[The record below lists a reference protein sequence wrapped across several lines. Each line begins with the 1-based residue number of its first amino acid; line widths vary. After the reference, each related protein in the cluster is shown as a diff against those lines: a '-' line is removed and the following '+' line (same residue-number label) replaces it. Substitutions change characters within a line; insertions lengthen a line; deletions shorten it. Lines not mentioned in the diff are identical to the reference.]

1 MRTRNKDYDSTRRC
15 VEMAFRQFVCCLAV
29 CMAVLPVTAS
39 ERPVLGGY
47 VRGQAWYAHQAST
60 FNALYGECAL
70 KVSGHTGAVF
80 YASDVRARDGLF
92 FNERQTLLELKE
104 AYVGYRTSWFE
115 TSLGKQIY
123 GWGRVE
129 GFNPTN
135 NLTVYDYFRLSD
147 QPDDQKLGVF
157 QWLLSVRPIDAST
170 LTLVWQPL
178 FTPSIYR
185 YELFDMGQGV
195 TFTDPVKPKPNL
207 GQGNLSLRWN
217 VEVPAVGF
225 SLSYFNGY
233 DPYHGINLVGF
244 DLQPTPQL
252 TYQPAYF
259 RKQSIGAD
267 LALPIGSVIFRA
279 EAAYD
284 LSSDDADRVYLPK
297 SDLNAVVG
305 LETVLWGVTTLAQYQ
320 ATFTSN
326 WEAPVIPVLTNPS
339 DPVEQYAFAYAMAR
353 YETALFNRK
362 IMHQEKASQHALM
375 LSLQRNLAFETL
387 SLSVTGLYDLTTR
400 EYIVRPELA
409 WSWTDALTFKWCGV
423 WMDGPVRSLY
433 DYAGK
438 VLAGLG
444 VGLTVT
450 F

>member
-1 MRTRNKDYDSTRRC
+1 
-15 VEMAFRQFVCCLAV
+15 
-29 CMAVLPVTAS
+29 
-39 ERPVLGGY
+39 
-47 VRGQAWYAHQAST
+47 
-60 FNALYGECAL
+60 
-70 KVSGHTGAVF
+70 
-80 YASDVRARDGLF
+80 
-92 FNERQTLLELKE
+92 
-104 AYVGYRTSWFE
+104 
-115 TSLGKQIY
+115 
-123 GWGRVE
+123 
-129 GFNPTN
+129 
-135 NLTVYDYFRLSD
+135 
-147 QPDDQKLGVF
+147 LGVF
-157 QWLLSVRPIDAST
+157 QWLLSVRPIEAST

-195 TFTDPVKPKPNL
+195 VFTDPVKPKPSL

-217 VEVPAVGF
+217 VDVPAVGF

-233 DPYHGINLVGF
+233 DPYHGIDLTGF
-244 DLQPTPQL
+244 VLQPTLQL

-267 LALPIGSVIFRA
+267 LALPIGSFIIRA

-284 LSSDDADRVYLPK
+284 LTSNDAGREFLPK

-305 LETVLWGVTTLAQYQ
+305 LETVLGGITTLVQYQ
-320 ATFTSN
+320 ATVTSN
-326 WEAPVIPVLTNPS
+326 WEAPVMPVLTNPS
-339 DPVEQYAFAYAMAR
+339 DPAEQYAFAYAMAR
-353 YETALFNRK
+353 YETAKFNRK

-375 LSLQRNLAFETL
+375 LSLQRSLAFETL
-387 SLSVTGLYDLTTR
+387 SLGVTGLYDLTTR

-409 WSWTDALTFKWCGV
+409 WSWTDALTFNVCGV
-423 WMDGPVRSLY
+423 WMNGPARSLY